1 MMYSLISPSL
11 AGCHSKNKQNGNGTT
26 MATVLASAICSE
38 GIMNLQQD
46 VTPWTPFGAL
56 DHVISAHIT
65 TAEITQFTT
74 ISANSDTHIGNL
86 ITQALPSPHFFY

>member
-1 MMYSLISPSL
+1 
-11 AGCHSKNKQNGNGTT
+11 

-86 ITQALPSPHFFY
+86 ITQALPSPHFFTNPHLPPQVTRHDDGTSPPPSPLFYY